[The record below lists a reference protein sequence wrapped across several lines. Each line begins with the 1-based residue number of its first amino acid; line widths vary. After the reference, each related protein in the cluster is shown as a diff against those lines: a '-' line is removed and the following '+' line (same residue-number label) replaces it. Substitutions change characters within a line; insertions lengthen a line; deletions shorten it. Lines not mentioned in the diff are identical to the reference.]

1 MIPLTARQIADAV
14 DGRVV
19 RGPAEATAGRVG
31 IDSRRLGPGDCF
43 FAIVGEHHDGH
54 DFIAA
59 AVESGA
65 AVVVAQRLPEELA
78 AEHTALI
85 EVADTTAALQALG
98 GWLRRQLDPTVI
110 GITGS
115 LGKTT
120 TKELAATLIGLRFR
134 VHATPGNLN
143 NHWGLPLSLLGLE
156 PHHDVMVAE
165 MAMSAPGEIRA
176 LARIAMPEIG
186 VITNIAPAHMMNFAD
201 LDEVAAAKGEL
212 AEELPSSGTLIVN
225 ADDPRATAMPEH
237 RAPRVTH
244 VLRFGCDDAADI
256 RAADAE
262 RIDHGWRFDLR
273 ANGDSWPVELH
284 LSGTA
289 GLYCFLGAASTAWA
303 VGVPFDEIAAH
314 AAELRPLA
322 NRGGLHRLNHVTLLD
337 ESYNAS
343 PVAVNAALDT
353 LAGLSGVSRHIAVLG
368 DMLEMGEWTAQVH
381 REVGAR
387 AAASG
392 VDLLVA
398 VGAFANLIVEGAL
411 ASGMDED
418 NVVEF
423 DSADQAAGWLAP
435 RLASGDT
442 ILVKGSRAVH
452 LEYVVDAI
460 KATTAASTGAREG

>member
-1 MIPLTARQIADAV
+1 MIPLTARQIAEAV
-14 DGRVV
+14 EGRMVS
-19 RGPAEATAGRVG
+19 GSAEITAGRVG
-31 IDSRRLGPGDCF
+31 IDSRRLGAGDCF

-54 DFIAA
+54 DFIPAA
-59 AVESGA
+59 AAAGA
-65 AVVVAQRLPEELA
+65 AVVVAQRVPAELG

-98 GWLRRQLDPTVI
+98 GWLRRELDPTVI

-120 TKELAATLIGLRFR
+120 TKELTAALIGLRFS

-176 LARIAMPEIG
+176 LARIAAPEIG

-225 ADDPRATAMPEH
+225 ADDARAAAMPG
-237 RAPRVTH
+237 RVAPRVAH
-244 VLRFGCDDAADI
+244 VLRFGCDDRADV
-256 RAADAE
+256 RAAGAE
-262 RIDHGWRFDLR
+262 RVEHGWRFELR
-273 ANGDSWPVELH
+273 ADGGSWPIELQ
-284 LSGTA
+284 LAGAA
-289 GLYCFLGAASTAWA
+289 GLYCFLGAAAAAWA
-303 VGVPFDEIAAH
+303 VGVPFDQIAAH
-314 AAELRPLA
+314 ATELRPLA
-322 NRGGLHRLNHVTLLD
+322 NRGGLHRLKHVTLLD

-343 PVAVNAALDT
+343 PVAVQAALDT
-353 LAGLSGVSRHIAVLG
+353 LAGLSGTSRHIAVLG

-381 REVGAR
+381 REVGAH
-387 AAASG
+387 AATSG

-398 VGAFANLIVEGAL
+398 VGAFANLIVEGAV

-418 NVVEF
+418 DVVEF
-423 DSADQAAGWLAP
+423 DTADQAATWLAP

-452 LEYVVDAI
+452 LEHVVDAVRE
-460 KATTAASTGAREG
+460 TTAETTGARED